1 MEDPESLNPYQ
12 MLIRQSRKM
21 GRVASRSYDV
31 TREFLKQDIS
41 RLHPEQLLSPLRSKR
56 TDRDRAD
63 IKLKKIVAQSHEVL
77 AAAQT
82 VILPVNLFPD
92 SVVVDRTKVT
102 ITKKTFFWSSE
113 VISIRIEDVFNVSTS
128 VGPLFG
134 SLTVSSR
141 IMNSTDHFQ
150 INYFWRH
157 DAVHLKNILQGYMI
171 ALHNDIEVSHLS
183 RGELIETLTELGHDS
198 RI

>member
-21 GRVASRSYDV
+21 GRVASRSYDL

-41 RLHPEQLLSPLRSKR
+41 TLHPDKLLSPIR
-56 TDRDRAD
+56 TKKTDTVKANV
-63 IKLKKIVAQSHEVL
+63 KLKRIVAQSREVL
-77 AAAQT
+77 AVAQT

-102 ITKKTFFWSSE
+102 ITKKTFFWSAE
-113 VISIRIEDVFNVSTS
+113 VVSIRIEDIFNVSTS

-134 SLTVSSR
+134 SLTLSVR

-150 INYFWRH
+150 INYFWRR
-157 DAVHLKNILQGYMI
+157 DAIHLKDIIQGYMI
-171 ALHNDIEVSHLS
+171 AQHNQIEMSHLS
-183 RGELIETLTELGHDS
+183 KQELIETLTELGCDS
-198 RI
+198 GD

>member
-21 GRVASRSYDV
+21 GRVASRSYDL
-31 TREFLKQDIS
+31 TREFLKQDVS
-41 RLHPEQLLSPLRSKR
+41 TLHPEQLLSPLRSKKA
-56 TDRDRAD
+56 TKD
-63 IKLKKIVAQSHEVL
+63 IANVKLKKIVARSHEIL

-102 ITKKTFFWSSE
+102 ITKKTFFWSAE

-134 SLTVSSR
+134 SLTVSVR

-150 INYFWRH
+150 INYFWRR
-157 DAVHLKNILQGYMI
+157 DALHLKHIIQGYMI
-171 ALHNDIEVSHLS
+171 ALHSEIEISHLS
-183 RGELIETLTELGHDS
+183 KQELIETLTELGHDS
-198 RI
+198 GG